1 MSLDYFA
8 SGSYSANVNEKR
20 QISIPYSLKPDLIC
34 QILANPD
41 KNGEVR
47 YKDAVSLT
55 FIAKGCIG
63 VYPKD
68 LLEKKFR
75 DAIDSREAKIAE
87 YKNRRT
93 EEELVFDA
101 LEAQVGSEDEAAACD
116 KRIKALN
123 KQIGRLSAEIKN
135 LKKRL
140 RNVKTVSVEP
150 NGRMVL
156 DAELA
161 AKAGIGPGA
170 VRVIGQG
177 QYLEIWDTDA
187 YEAEFPEDD
196 DYSVSDETF
205 R

>member
-1 MSLDYFA
+1 MH
-8 SGSYSANVNEKR
+8 
-20 QISIPYSLKPDLIC
+20 
-34 QILANPD
+34 
-41 KNGEVR
+41 
-47 YKDAVSLT
+47 
-55 FIAKGCIG
+55 
-63 VYPKD
+63 
-68 LLEKKFR
+68 
-75 DAIDSREAKIAE
+75 
-87 YKNRRT
+87 
-93 EEELVFDA
+93 
-101 LEAQVGSEDEAAACD
+101 
-116 KRIKALN
+116 